1 MSAAGPRPER
11 YWEDVGPGEALPGFA
26 LDLTMTRMVLQV
38 SGTQDF
44 YPVHHDT
51 AFARSGG
58 HRDIFLNTYFIRGCL
73 CRLLT
78 DWMGPTGFLRRLAFQ
93 MRRPSFL
100 GETIAVRGRVSAIG
114 PDPGRVDLEVWVETR
129 EGGVTVPATATV
141 ILPRRG

>member
-11 YWEDVGPGEALPGFA
+11 YWEDVAPGEALPGFA

-51 AFARSGG
+51 AFARAGG
-58 HRDIFLNTYFIRGCL
+58 HRDIFLNTYFLRGCL

-78 DWMGPTGFLRRLAFQ
+78 DWMGPDGFLRRLAFQ
-93 MRRPSFL
+93 MRRPNFL
-100 GETIAVRGRVSAIG
+100 GETIAVRGRVSATG
-114 PDPGRVDLEVWVETR
+114 PDPGRVDLEVWVETL